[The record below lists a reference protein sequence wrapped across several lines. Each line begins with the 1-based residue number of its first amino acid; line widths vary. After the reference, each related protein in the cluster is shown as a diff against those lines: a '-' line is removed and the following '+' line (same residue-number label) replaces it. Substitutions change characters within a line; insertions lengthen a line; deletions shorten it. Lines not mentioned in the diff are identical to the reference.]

1 MIVNS
6 ISPVL
11 LKQADIQPI
20 YKRHSNNYKRNYKPV
35 SILHNLSKIYERCLY
50 TVCKVLDSFFNPILS
65 KYQFGFKKGYNEQ
78 QFLLTMTEKWR
89 AFFQQDELKPMLRI
103 KQFYK
108 QLKFPFKISL
118 LNVTRPSVIRR

>member
-20 YKRHSNNYKRNYKPV
+20 YKKHSNNYKRNYKPV

-78 QFLLTMTEKWR
+78 QFLLTMIEKWR

-108 QLKFPFKISL
+108 QLKFPL
-118 LNVTRPSVIRR
+118 RYLC